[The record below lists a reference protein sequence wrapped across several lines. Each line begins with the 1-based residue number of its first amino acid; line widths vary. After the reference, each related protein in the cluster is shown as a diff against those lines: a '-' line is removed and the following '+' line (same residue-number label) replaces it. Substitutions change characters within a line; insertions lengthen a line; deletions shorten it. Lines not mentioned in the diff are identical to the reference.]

1 MRLKIPIVL
10 AAMLFAASGAAQEV
24 SPEPSGKSGQS
35 EGSLASGMTINAEL
49 NSSVDSKKAKAGEG
63 VIAHTTA
70 AVKSQDGRTILPAG
84 TKLIGHV
91 TQASARAKGAPD
103 SALGIQFD
111 KAVLKDGQEI
121 PLSNVT
127 IQALA
132 AVANPGFGL
141 APNSEPIGGALGSNS
156 PASNPSISGSR
167 GARPAT
173 ATAESNP
180 YPGGTEGGT
189 GVAAGPL
196 ASQSRGVYGL
206 PGLSLAIAT
215 SGKAEVSVIT
225 SNGKNVHLDG
235 GTRLLLVSQPE
246 AAAASPAQ

>member
-1 MRLKIPIVL
+1 
-10 AAMLFAASGAAQEV
+10 MLFAASEAAQEV
-24 SPEPSGKSGQS
+24 SPEQSGKSGQS

-49 NSSVDSKKAKAGEG
+49 NSSIDSKKAKAGEA

-70 AVKSQDGRTILPAG
+70 AVKSQDGRTILPNG

-91 TQASARAKGAPD
+91 TQASARAKGAAD

-132 AVANPGFGL
+132 GVANPGFGS
-141 APNSEPIGGALGSNS
+141 ASNSEPTAGALGSNS
-156 PASNPSISGSR
+156 PVSNPSMSGSR
-167 GARPAT
+167 GAGLAPG
-173 ATAESNP
+173 TAESSP
-180 YPGGTEGGT
+180 YPTSGEGDGASA
-189 GVAAGPL
+189 AAGPL
-196 ASQSRGVYGL
+196 RSNSRGMYGL

-225 SNGKNVHLDG
+225 SHGKNVHIDG